1 MSEPFPQDEGQRT
14 VALVLAGG
22 RGSRLAPLTGAR
34 SKPAVPVA
42 GGYRLIDVVLSNLA
56 HSQLRDVWVVEQ
68 SRPFTLNR
76 HLAGGRPWDLDGTRH
91 GLQILPPSE
100 GDAEEGFA
108 AGNGHA
114 LYQQMGVLEA
124 FGAREVVVL
133 SADHLY
139 QLDLRPVLRQHR
151 ERGSELT
158 VVTTEVEE
166 DPSRYGVVGVDPEG
180 AVTSYDYKPAEPSGH
195 LVATE
200 IFVYDVAALS
210 AVTGELVRRR
220 EKTDAGGQGEA
231 QQERDSG
238 AGGSDDAEGPGDEEG
253 ASLGDYG
260 ESIVPDFVRRGRVHE
275 YRLVGYWRDIGT
287 IDAYFRAHMD
297 LLEGRGLPLERPEW
311 PMIPHPA
318 PAAPA
323 RIEAG
328 SEVSGSMV
336 CAGAKVHGKVEHSVI
351 GPGVVVEH
359 GASVSRSILLG
370 QTRVPAGAVLESVI
384 ADVGASVE
392 PGRTGRTRP
401 GPGNITVLA
410 APEDGPD
417 TH

>member
-1 MSEPFPQDEGQRT
+1 MSDPFPQDDGHRT

-22 RGSRLAPLTGAR
+22 RGSRLSPLTDAR

-42 GGYRLIDVVLSNLA
+42 GSYRLIDVVLSNLV
-56 HSQLRDVWVVEQ
+56 HSGLRDVWVVEQ
-68 SRPFTLNR
+68 YRPFTLNR

-100 GDAEEGFA
+100 GRPEEGFA

-114 LYQQMGVLEA
+114 LYQQMAVLEA

-139 QLDLRPVLRQHR
+139 QLDLRPVLEQHR

-158 VVTTEVEE
+158 VVTTEVDE
-166 DPSRYGVVGVDPEG
+166 DPSRYGVVRVGEAG
-180 AVTSYDYKPAEPSGH
+180 EVTHYDYKPENPAGN

-210 AVTGELVRRR
+210 AVMERLVRRW
-220 EKTDAGGQGEA
+220 ETEGDAGEPDPEDG
-231 QQERDSG
+231 DP
-238 AGGSDDAEGPGDEEG
+238 GGDATEDEGT
-253 ASLGDYG
+253 SLGDYG

-275 YRLVGYWRDIGT
+275 YRLEGYWRDIGT
-287 IDAYFRAHMD
+287 VDAYFRAHMD
-297 LLEGRGLPLERPEW
+297 LLEGGGLPLENPEW
-311 PMIPHPA
+311 PMISNNA

-328 SEVSGSMV
+328 SEVSGSLV
-336 CAGAKVHGKVEHSVI
+336 CAGARVRGAVEHSVI
-351 GPGVVVEH
+351 GPGVVVER
-359 GASVSRSILLG
+359 GARVSRSVLLG
-370 QTRVPAGAVLESVI
+370 DTRVPSGAVLESVI
-384 ADVGASVE
+384 ADVGAPVPE
-392 PGRTGRTRP
+392 GRTGRTRP

-410 APEDGPD
+410 ATGGGAD
-417 TH
+417 TEE